1 MSAPKGTGASSC
13 RHAPEGQISSRRA
26 VALRALPA
34 PSFQRTSTM
43 SAHNMR
49 ASERLFMI
57 HISAAAAKT
66 LQVLRSGPWGMYQTS
81 RSIDPIRWSFRQGY
95 TSVVGRLAPICVAL
109 LFAAL
114 LFVVSPGCAHKK
126 HARHIAP
133 APQPGTTRPGDS
145 ETGVASWYGKP
156 YHGRPA
162 ANGEIYDME
171 KLTAAHRTLPF
182 NTWVRVYDLD
192 NNKTVE
198 VRIIDRGPFVDGRII
213 DLSHIAAQELGLIVP
228 GVAHVEITVIGSP
241 ANPEP
246 AVFAVQ
252 VGAFRDKGN
261 AERLRSQMQSRFG
274 PARLIQRAEKPGFW
288 FVLVGSETS
297 EDAAR
302 DLASRIRQNSVE
314 KNDCFVVRVDTA

>member
-1 MSAPKGTGASSC
+1 
-13 RHAPEGQISSRRA
+13 
-26 VALRALPA
+26 
-34 PSFQRTSTM
+34 M

-81 RSIDPIRWSFRQGY
+81 PSIDPIRWSFGQGY

-114 LFVVSPGCAHKK
+114 LFVSPGCAHKK

-133 APQPGTTRPGDS
+133 PPQPGTTRPGDS

-198 VRIIDRGPFVDGRII
+198 VRIIDRGPFIDGRII
-213 DLSHIAAQELGLIVP
+213 DLSHAAAREIEMIGPGIARVR
-228 GVAHVEITVIGSP
+228 VEVIRP
-241 ANPEP
+241 PE
-246 AVFAVQ
+246 AVQSGVFAVQ
-252 VGAFRDKGN
+252 VGAFRERGN
-261 AERLRSQMQSRFG
+261 AERLRSQMQSRYG
-274 PARLIQRAEKPGFW
+274 SARLIQRAEKPGFW

-297 EDAAR
+297 EDAAE

>member
-1 MSAPKGTGASSC
+1 
-13 RHAPEGQISSRRA
+13 
-26 VALRALPA
+26 
-34 PSFQRTSTM
+34 M

-81 RSIDPIRWSFRQGY
+81 PSIDPIRWSFGQGY

-114 LFVVSPGCAHKK
+114 LFVSPGCAHKK

-133 APQPGTTRPGDS
+133 PPQPGTTRPGDS

-213 DLSHIAAQELGLIVP
+213 DLSHAAAREIEMIGPGIARVRVEVIRAPEGVP
-228 GVAHVEITVIGSP
+228 TG
-241 ANPEP
+241 
-246 AVFAVQ
+246 VFAVQ
-252 VGAFRDKGN
+252 VGAFRDRGN
-261 AERLRSQMQSRFG
+261 AERLRSQMHSRYG

-297 EDAAR
+297 EDAAE